1 MFPLKKFLE
10 LYLHKSEG
18 GGGQRARWPQ
28 DGVHSSHA
36 THLVIYHYI
45 SNTLTHVCVQEAWK
59 GLDEENRW
67 KLLAMATAAA
77 AAHHLHTED
86 SVDV

>member
-1 MFPLKKFLE
+1 MIGYAKVRYQGFYCITFQILCTN
-10 LYLHKSEG
+10 
-18 GGGQRARWPQ
+18 
-28 DGVHSSHA
+28 SSC
-36 THLVIYHYI
+36 
-45 SNTLTHVCVQEAWK
+45 HVRVQEAWK